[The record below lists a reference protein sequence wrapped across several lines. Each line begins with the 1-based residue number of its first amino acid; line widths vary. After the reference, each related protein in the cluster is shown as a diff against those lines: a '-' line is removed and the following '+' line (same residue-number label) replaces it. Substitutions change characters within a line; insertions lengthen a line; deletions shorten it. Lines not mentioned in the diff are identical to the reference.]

1 MRGLRVMTGLE
12 GEENVNGEAEERR
25 TRWGSRAGPLTSALR
40 FLRVKRRG
48 RSKPGTYTTAKAKAR
63 VKNAGWQPFAMFRI
77 NLRYDGKT
85 ATETACSRP
94 ELKCG
99 RPNRIL

>member
-12 GEENVNGEAEERR
+12 GKENVNGEAEERR

-48 RSKPGTYTTAKAKAR
+48 RSKPKAKAE
-63 VKNAGWQPFAMFRI
+63 ASATT
-77 NLRYDGKT
+77 T
-85 ATETACSRP
+85 ATTTTTAGP
-94 ELKCG
+94 KGG
-99 RPNRIL
+99 RG